1 MVDAPLRLLAC
12 VLPATALSQGRGYGS
27 TSAATKTI
35 VSGLTQLVN
44 LNGGAKPANKKRPRR
59 FASLTPQQVK
69 AGLADDFR
77 NEYLWS
83 GRITPELYDEA
94 CVFTDPTLSFRGLDV
109 FEANLRNCLLYTSPS
124 PRDAT
129 LSRMPSSA

>member
-44 LNGGAKPANKKRPRR
+44 LNGGAKPANIKRPRR
-59 FASLTPQQVK
+59 FASLTPQQAK
-69 AGLADDFR
+69 QQEKQQYR
-77 NEYLWS
+77 
-83 GRITPELYDEA
+83 
-94 CVFTDPTLSFRGLDV
+94 
-109 FEANLRNCLLYTSPS
+109 
-124 PRDAT
+124 
-129 LSRMPSSA
+129 

>member
-44 LNGGAKPANKKRPRR
+44 LNGGAKPANK
-59 FASLTPQQVK
+59 TPSYIRVRTRVHSTYRQ
-69 AGLADDFR
+69 
-77 NEYLWS
+77 
-83 GRITPELYDEA
+83 
-94 CVFTDPTLSFRGLDV
+94 
-109 FEANLRNCLLYTSPS
+109 
-124 PRDAT
+124 
-129 LSRMPSSA
+129 